1 MDGWRKLS
9 SPTVYPIIDGDVC
22 AQRGHDP
29 VALAEACLRGGAR
42 VLQLRA
48 KQTAGAAILALADAL
63 VAAAGRWDA
72 LLIVND
78 RADIARM
85 SAAAG
90 VHVGQDDLPVED
102 VRRILPAPAVV
113 GLSTHDTHQLEV
125 ALRSTADYVA
135 VGPIYDTTTKDT
147 GYGARGL
154 DLIRAAAGR
163 GKPVVAIGGITLE
176 RAADVAAAGAAALAV
191 ISDLLV
197 GDPEARVRAYLQ
209 ALG

>member
-9 SPTVYPIIDGDVC
+9 SPTVYPIIDVDVC
-22 AQRGHDP
+22 AGRGHDP
-29 VALAEACLRGGAR
+29 VALAGACLRGGAR

-48 KQTAGAAILALADAL
+48 KLAAGGAILALADAL
-63 VAAAGRWDA
+63 VAAARRSDA

-78 RADIARM
+78 RADVARM
-85 SAAAG
+85 SGAAG

-102 VRRILPAPAVV
+102 VRRILPAPAIV
-113 GLSTHDTHQLEV
+113 GLSTHDTRQLDL

-135 VGPIYDTTTKDT
+135 VGPIYGTTTKDT

-154 DLIRAAAGR
+154 DLIRSAAGR

-176 RAADVAAAGAAALAV
+176 RAAEVAAAGAAALAV
-191 ISDLLV
+191 ISDLLA